1 MASVVYTHPNAVAG
15 AIGVVLLIRLGYS
28 WLWPKPIPTIP
39 HNPITSIWGDIPA
52 IAKANKEDKVSFVE
66 FLGDMVKTHGPI
78 SQVLIGPQVMVIV
91 SDIRETERILIEGKI
106 TDQHKRMNQVFETV
120 IPNSQI
126 ALPTNETW
134 KRHRRLTGPS
144 MSRRYLER
152 MSVRIV
158 AGANNLV
165 RLWSAKVDMAGSC
178 AFEAGLDVQLAT
190 MDTIVDITMGHPLG
204 CIDSG
209 LASLLAEQI
218 QKPTDTD
225 IAYFSY
231 PKLPPLHKAIV
242 EMIQSLD
249 RVCKVPFPMLYARIF
264 KYGSPSWRKEYNSI
278 TTFLNNAIA
287 EAQQRRDTTE
297 KENGL
302 SSDADCVLDML
313 VQHEAGEGA
322 EKFGKAEIQ
331 DELLMYLF
339 AGQDTTASAIK
350 WMLKYLPKNAEVQR
364 RLHEEMCSVFGQ
376 DKNGGELMDF
386 KLLDDPERVPMLEAV
401 VAETLRCAGVGSLI
415 SRASVIVLQDEV
427 ILGKIVPKGEYNH
440 FWRGLVPDY
449 NIISL
454 KREWYAEGTL
464 LAFATALMSR
474 SESEWGPD
482 ANEWRPARWLTPS
495 GTFNRSAGPSFPF
508 GLGQRSCFGQRLGL
522 LQLKAFVA
530 AMSRAFFF
538 NSVPQEID
546 SWEAIE
552 AITKQP
558 KVCYISLERW
568 DSTSKESQTK
578 DY

>member
-1 MASVVYTHPNAVAG
+1 MASVVYRLYTHPNAVAG
-15 AIGVVLLIRLGYS
+15 AVGVVLLIRLGYS

-52 IAKANKEDKVSFVE
+52 IAKANKKDKVSFVE

-134 KRHRRLTGPS
+134 KKHRRLTGPS

-165 RLWSAKVDMAGSC
+165 RLWSAKVDIVGSR

-225 IAYFSY
+225 IAYFSR
-231 PKLPPLHKAIV
+231 PELPPLHKAIV

-415 SRASVIVLQDEV
+415 SRALLQDEV
-427 ILGKIVPKGEYNH
+427 ILGKIVPK
-440 FWRGLVPDY
+440 
-449 NIISL
+449 
-454 KREWYAEGTL
+454 GTL

-482 ANEWRPARWLTPS
+482 ANEWRPTRWLTPS